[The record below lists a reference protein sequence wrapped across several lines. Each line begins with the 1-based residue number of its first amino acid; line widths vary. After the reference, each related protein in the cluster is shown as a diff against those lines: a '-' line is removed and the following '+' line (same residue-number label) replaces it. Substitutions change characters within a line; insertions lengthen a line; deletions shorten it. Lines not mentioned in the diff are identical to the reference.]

1 MLPRWHYLHIHND
14 VIPALRAAE
23 VTEEQLNAMLVEN
36 PRKIF
41 ERQGS
46 Y

>member
-14 VIPALRAAE
+14 VIPALRSAGVSEA
-23 VTEEQLNAMLVEN
+23 QLNVMLIEN

-41 ERQGS
+41 EHQGA